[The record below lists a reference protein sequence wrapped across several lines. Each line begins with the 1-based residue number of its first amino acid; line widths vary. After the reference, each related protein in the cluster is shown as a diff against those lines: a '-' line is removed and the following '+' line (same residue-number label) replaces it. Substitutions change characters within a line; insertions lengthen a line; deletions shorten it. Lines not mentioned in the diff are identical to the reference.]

1 VEHQTGFIDGPVLRF
16 LSDARSPEVT
26 AVMRVITFFGGAI
39 AALVVMTSST
49 VIAYLKTR
57 GFRQPAFLAFSL
69 VGALG
74 LSPVIKLIVQRP
86 RPDLS
91 PVVDVGGLAF
101 PSGHATTSAIVF
113 GALAYVLTRKQSWRT
128 NVWIWAAA
136 GMLSFLI
143 GFSRLYLGVHWTT
156 DVVGGWTLG
165 LMWVALGVV
174 VTDLAWEIGAPRR
187 VDGAATARAGQP
199 GVTRMR

>member
-1 VEHQTGFIDGPVLRF
+1 
-16 LSDARSPEVT
+16 
-26 AVMRVITFFGGAI
+26 MRVVTYSGGAV
-39 AALVVMTSST
+39 AALVIMTT
-49 VIAYLKTR
+49 AIVVAFRKTDS
-57 GFRQPAFLAFSL
+57 FRQPAFLAFCL

-91 PVVDVGGLAF
+91 PVFDAGGLAF

-113 GALAYVLTRKQSWRT
+113 GSLAYVLTRQQSWRT
-128 NVWIWAAA
+128 NVWIWAVA

-174 VTDLAWEIGAPRR
+174 VTDLAWEIGVPKRADEAGTAPEGRPS
-187 VDGAATARAGQP
+187 ATSVR
-199 GVTRMR
+199 